1 MIIFI
6 KVIYKANNNM
16 EVRYCNYPATLKKIQ
31 IEMNNTD
38 IKTIFNSKLNFT
50 EAIKRDRMSFMKF
63 ADNFG

>member
-1 MIIFI
+1 
-6 KVIYKANNNM
+6 M
-16 EVRYCNYPATLKKIQ
+16 EIRYCNYPATLKKMQ

-38 IKTIFNSKLNFT
+38 LKTIFNSKLNFT